1 MRRRGARRREAADF
15 PGAAR
20 IVKEWS
26 EGPRRQRVGIL
37 PEGKAPAREGTEIMK
52 DGQVIGRVTSGGFGP
67 SVNGPIAMGYVE
79 RAFATQDT
87 AIDLMVRGKALPAR
101 IVPLPFVPNRFV
113 RKPA

>member
-1 MRRRGARRREAADF
+1 
-15 PGAAR
+15 
-20 IVKEWS
+20 
-26 EGPRRQRVGIL
+26 
-37 PEGKAPAREGTEIMK
+37 MK

-87 AIDLMVRGKALPAR
+87 AIDLMVRCPALPAR
-101 IVPLPFVPNRFV
+101 IVALPFVPNRFV